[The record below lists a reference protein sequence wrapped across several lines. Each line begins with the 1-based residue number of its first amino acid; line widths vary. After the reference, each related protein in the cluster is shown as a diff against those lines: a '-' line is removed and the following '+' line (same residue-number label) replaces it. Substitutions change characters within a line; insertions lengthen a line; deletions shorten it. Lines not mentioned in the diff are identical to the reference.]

1 MNEGQPRSTLRRLFD
16 TMPQTG
22 RLEWIGTRP
31 GRDQPVQSL
40 ESCRVFEDS
49 GLEGD
54 HFGGRS
60 GAKRSV
66 TLIQSEHLPVIAAIL
81 RLESLMPEMLR
92 RNLMISGINLLA
104 LKDRRFAIGDVELK
118 MTGYCHPCSKMER
131 LLGPGGY
138 NALRGHGGITAA
150 VLRGGIIRTGDII
163 SLLIDSDQ

>member
-1 MNEGQPRSTLRRLFD
+1 MNKDQPRSTLQRLFD

-40 ESCRVFEDS
+40 EWCRVLEDS
-49 GLEGD
+49 GMEGD

-66 TLIQSEHLPVIAAIL
+66 TLIQSEHLQVIAAIL
-81 RLESLMPEMLR
+81 QRESLTPEMLR
-92 RNLMISGINLLA
+92 RNLMVSGINLLA
-104 LKDRRFAIGDVELK
+104 LKDRCFSIGDVELQ

-131 LLGPGGY
+131 VLGPGGY

-150 VLRGGIIRTGDII
+150 VLRGGIIRTGDTV
-163 SLLIDSDQ
+163 SLLVDFDQ